1 MRLQSYHLFLIFI
14 IFTQIILK
22 KMERHENTCLKNKN
36 NKDTICFF
44 CCIVCVKVEDIIRGG
59 RVY

>member
-1 MRLQSYHLFLIFI
+1 
-14 IFTQIILK
+14 
-22 KMERHENTCLKNKN
+22 MERHENTCLKNKN

-44 CCIVCVKVEDIIRGG
+44 CCIVCVKEEDIIRGG